1 MAITKIQSESMN
13 LADTYAFTGTVTGA
27 GETNA
32 PSFRAYMNGDQTI
45 GSDSTTTIIYNAEE
59 YDTASAYNTSTYTF
73 TVPSGEGGKYI
84 MTMKYLFLGSSD
96 FRQIGYFVVNGGDA
110 RGIQIDHDTTDNCLI
125 QVSLFNL
132 SAGDTVKCTARHD
145 QGSNQTLLGNSVFSE
160 FSGFKIS
167 S

>member
-1 MAITKIQSESMN
+1 MAIDKIQSESIN
-13 LADTYAFTGTVTGA
+13 LGDNFAFTGTVTGA

-32 PSFRAYMNGDQTI
+32 PSFRTYMNGNQVI
-45 GSDSTTTIIYNAEE
+45 GSDSTTTITYNAEE

-73 TVPSGEGGKYI
+73 TVPSNQGGKYI
-84 MTMKYLFLGSSD
+84 MTMKYTFENSAD

-110 RGIQIDHDTTDNCLI
+110 RGLQTDHDTTDNGFI

-132 SAGDTVKCTARHD
+132 SVGDTVKCTARHD
-145 QGSNQTLLGNSVFSE
+145 QGGNQTLLGNSVFSE